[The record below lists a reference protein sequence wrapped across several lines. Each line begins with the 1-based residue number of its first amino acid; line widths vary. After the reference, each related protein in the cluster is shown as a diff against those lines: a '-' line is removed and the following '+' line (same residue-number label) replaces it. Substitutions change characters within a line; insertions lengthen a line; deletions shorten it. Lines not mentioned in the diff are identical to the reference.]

1 MRLLVIRK
9 MNRGGN
15 RRRASAGAAQA
26 ASTGRSGALGIH
38 SASSLQHVHQP
49 AVRSGV
55 PARPARAAARR
66 ACAAPQTRSCDHQH
80 QASCGYGGIGALGT
94 RSLVYRSGRRF
105 ALPCSSPAQERATQN
120 PEEDADVLH
129 RLVGRRRC
137 SVAAALPPPSQ
148 TKDSC
153 LMASA
158 CCTADFDPQCSDQST
173 PTVCGCRRPA
183 RRTRPA
189 PPTWRGCTA
198 CRRQRRSGVSSCCLV
213 WVIIRWDGGME
224 TCNHVLQKRSQRV
237 GCAASTIAC

>member
-49 AVRSGV
+49 AVRSGA

-66 ACAAPQTRSCDHQH
+66 ACAAPQTRSCDRQH
-80 QASCGYGGIGALGT
+80 QASCGSGGIGALGT
-94 RSLVYRSGRRF
+94 RSLVNRSGRRF

-129 RLVGRRRC
+129 RLVGRRRL
-137 SVAAALPPPSQ
+137 SAAAAPSPLRCRSPAKLRTAALWPAHVAQ
-148 TKDSC
+148 
-153 LMASA
+153 LISA
-158 CCTADFDPQCSDQST
+158 FNAQISPRQLFVGAGVLRDAPA
-173 PTVCGCRRPA
+173 PRLRPGGAARPA
-183 RRTRPA
+183 EDEEGA
-189 PPTWRGCTA
+189 G
-198 CRRQRRSGVSSCCLV
+198 
-213 WVIIRWDGGME
+213 
-224 TCNHVLQKRSQRV
+224 
-237 GCAASTIAC
+237 